1 MLESAIFFNEQPRT
15 EMRAFVTAHADYQTK
30 YLVHGGPVERW
41 PQPIKTTPATPELL
55 RSAATTLSFFE
66 LVGRTEELG
75 AFVARLAAL
84 LGVTP
89 PSGGSSSS
97 GSNGGDAQ
105 AAAPMLGQAHSNSR
119 KHHSYELS
127 DDDRFWMH
135 QHLIADEWLY
145 DRTFEFD
152 RVAGGVKDK
161 VNAWPQ
167 PRASFADAVV

>member
-1 MLESAIFFNEQPRT
+1 MLEGAIFFNEQPRA

-97 GSNGGDAQ
+97 GSNGGDAPAK
-105 AAAPMLGQAHSNSR
+105 AAAPMLGQAPQLAQAPFLR
-119 KHHSYELS
+119 ALRRRPLLDAPAS
-127 DDDRFWMH
+127 DR
-135 QHLIADEWLY
+135 
-145 DRTFEFD
+145 R
-152 RVAGGVKDK
+152 RVAVR
-161 VNAWPQ
+161 PHL
-167 PRASFADAVV
+167 